1 MIIVEKENAIFE
13 AKSIIKDL
21 VSKYSLL
28 SKEEMG
34 LLYEDSLA
42 FQLGHGVYS
51 SLDYESSIIE
61 INLIE
66 NYLSNKFT
74 KHMQINMPTEPKS
87 DRLLMLLMCNQM
99 VDSHSLHSLLCDL

>member
-34 LLYEDSLA
+34 LHYEDTLT
-42 FQLGHGVYS
+42 F
-51 SLDYESSIIE
+51 
-61 INLIE
+61 
-66 NYLSNKFT
+66 
-74 KHMQINMPTEPKS
+74 
-87 DRLLMLLMCNQM
+87 
-99 VDSHSLHSLLCDL
+99 